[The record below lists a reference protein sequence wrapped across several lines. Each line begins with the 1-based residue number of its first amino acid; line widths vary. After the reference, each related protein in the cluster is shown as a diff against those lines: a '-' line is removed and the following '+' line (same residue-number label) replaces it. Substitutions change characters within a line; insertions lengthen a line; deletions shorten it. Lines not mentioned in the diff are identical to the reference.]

1 MKVGFLH
8 TAAGHVDLFDGLL
21 QQLDDTAT
29 ALHRI
34 DEGLLEAVSRGE
46 PSDQVGLMLAQPL
59 RSLADAGCAALAC
72 TCSTLGAMAEGQVF
86 NGLVVQRI
94 DRAAADYLVPRPRV
108 LVLAALASA
117 GEAADA
123 LLEQSA
129 RRQGSD
135 SGWLVALVPGAW
147 QAFLK
152 ADIAGYHEQIANF
165 ANEFSDEYDALFLAQ
180 ASMAGAASACR
191 HQDVVTSPERGV
203 RRLLGLD

>member
-1 MKVGFLH
+1 
-8 TAAGHVDLFDGLL
+8 
-21 QQLDDTAT
+21 
-29 ALHRI
+29 
-34 DEGLLEAVSRGE
+34 
-46 PSDQVGLMLAQPL
+46 
-59 RSLADAGCAALAC
+59 
-72 TCSTLGAMAEGQVF
+72 
-86 NGLVVQRI
+86 
-94 DRAAADYLVPRPRV
+94 
-108 LVLAALASA
+108 VLAALASA

-180 ASMAGAASACR
+180 ASMAGAASACL